1 MVGVTIALVSLLQCS
16 GTPILGFSWHIV
28 HWVVLYIIPSC
39 LAQSVLVHPAPGYM
53 FLFLFFILFY
63 FILYYFSLILYF
75 QPPLSYLVFY
85 GSLARC
91 YTREYI
97 AQMFLCMYIDACAP
111 VYSFMDVFALFLLG
125 LMLFYLLL

>member
-1 MVGVTIALVSLLQCS
+1 MVGVTTTLVSLLQCS
-16 GTPILGFSWHIV
+16 GTPILGFSWRIV

-53 FLFLFFILFY
+53 FLFY

-75 QPPLSYLVFY
+75 QPPLYHLVFY

-111 VYSFMDVFALFLLG
+111 VYSFMDVFALCLLG
-125 LMLFYLLL
+125 LMPFYLLP